1 MYHRLGLVHYHCHP
15 AKKGK
20 SHPRFPRSAASAGAT
35 TGRPLAGG
43 RPGTYQEDG
52 EGVRIHGVLLSRAVT
67 DHAYT
72 GNAQIDG
79 AARRGWI
86 LGHFMPAGD
95 IRHSEDLEIRWAI
108 HQPGERRAQ
117 WVADERRSTAIILIS
132 GRFKVELPGRS
143 IVLSEQGDY
152 VVFHGISHSW
162 EAETRC
168 VIVGIRWPSVSGYQ
182 SPADLPE

>member
-1 MYHRLGLVHYHCHP
+1 MADSNGDSNLSLEKGHSKGRSVSLAAQGQTLDCGLP
-15 AKKGK
+15 QA
-20 SHPRFPRSAASAGAT
+20 
-35 TGRPLAGG
+35 

-67 DHAYT
+67 DQAYT

-132 GRFKVELPGRS
+132 GRFKIELPGRS